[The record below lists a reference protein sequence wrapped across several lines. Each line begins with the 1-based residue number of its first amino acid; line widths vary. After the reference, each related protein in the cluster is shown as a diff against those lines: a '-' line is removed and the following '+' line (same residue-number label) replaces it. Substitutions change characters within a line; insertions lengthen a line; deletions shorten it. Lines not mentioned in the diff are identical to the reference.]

1 MGGRYRQKYRHI
13 KWFVINRNGL
23 IVFWGTVY
31 LISRDLFKI
40 HMAKSPLVKWN
51 IQTKDGL
58 YNSETAWPS
67 LLNWFK
73 KNTIGQVLNEMVQCR
88 NDKRFS

>member
-1 MGGRYRQKYRHI
+1 MVLNGKGLFMGGRYRQKYRHI

-40 HMAKSPLVKWN
+40 HMAKSPLVKRN
-51 IQTKDGL
+51 FQTKDGL
-58 YNSETAWPS
+58 YNSEKHDWPS
-67 LLNWFK
+67 VK
-73 KNTIGQVLNEMVQCR
+73 
-88 NDKRFS
+88 

>member
-40 HMAKSPLVKWN
+40 HMAKSPLVKRHF
-51 IQTKDGL
+51 QTKDG
-58 YNSETAWPS
+58 
-67 LLNWFK
+67 
-73 KNTIGQVLNEMVQCR
+73 
-88 NDKRFS
+88 